1 MRGLFLPDSSRGK
14 YESNNANSRTLRE
27 HGQGLGVEGGGRGV
41 EVFVS
46 RLSDTLETG
55 LGSPGKSFM

>member
-27 HGQGLGVEGGGRGV
+27 HGQGLGWKEEEVGAWKYSFVRHLREGS
-41 EVFVS
+41 EQ
-46 RLSDTLETG
+46 LIT
-55 LGSPGKSFM
+55 GKSFM